1 MPLTDAQICSLALNR
16 VGEKQP
22 LGSLNDAT
30 TAGRLCKLVYPLAR
44 DGALEEFEWP
54 FARRRATLAL
64 LADDEDD
71 DEAREN
77 SGWAYV
83 YALPSDCLVP
93 RYLETG
99 LLNPAESQKIPF
111 ELEDDEDQSTGV
123 LLTNESDAELVY
135 TRKVTESGKF
145 TPLFADALAWRVA
158 YELCFSLPVKPA
170 VGERALQMYRLKL
183 ADAAAST
190 QRHAQLAPKP
200 LPSSIRARR

>member
-1 MPLTDAQICSLALNR
+1 MPLTDAQICTLALNR

-22 LGSLNDAT
+22 LGSLKDAT
-30 TAGRLCKLVYPLAR
+30 NAGRLCRLVYPLAR
-44 DGALEEFEWP
+44 DGALEEFPWP
-54 FARRRATLAL
+54 FARRRAALAL

-71 DEAREN
+71 AEAREN
-77 SGWAYV
+77 TGYAYV

-99 LLNPAESQKIPF
+99 LLNPAEDQKIPF
-111 ELEDDEDQSTGV
+111 ELEDDADQSTGV
-123 LLTNESDAELVY
+123 LLTNQEDAELVY
-135 TRKVTESGKF
+135 TWRVTETAKF

-170 VGERALQMYRLKL
+170 VGERAMQMYQMKV
-183 ADAAAST
+183 AEAAAST

-200 LPSSIRARR
+200 KPLSVRARR